1 MLLKTSGA
9 KIMRL
14 QETTIFFQK
23 NRYRH
28 YFLCH
33 YLPLCSGIDTV
44 SRSLLKF
51 KHGAQPDLDN
61 WIDRTL
67 RGFRETPVILPP
79 GTLILRALR
88 HKETR
93 PVSDPPSSLDRLGQ
107 ALSGQL
113 HAPYNPY
120 LLYKTRSTLINQ
132 GLTRQ
137 QRTAELQDVYQIDL
151 TAAATNTA
159 ATNPTAP
166 SAAAAPPN
174 PTSILLLDDILTTG
188 ATILS
193 ILQTL
198 TNAFPNCTVTIF
210 TVAKTH

>member
-1 MLLKTSGA
+1 
-9 KIMRL
+9 MRL

-23 NRYRH
+23 DRYRH
-28 YFLCH
+28 YYLCH

-51 KHGAQPDLDN
+51 KRGAQPDLDS

-67 RGFRETPVILPP
+67 RGFHETPVVLPP
-79 GTLILRALR
+79 DTLIIRALR

-93 PVSDPPSSLDRLGQ
+93 PIPDPPSSLDHLGQ
-107 ALSGQL
+107 ALSRQL
-113 HAPYNPY
+113 HTPYLPH
-120 LLYKTRSTLINQ
+120 LLYKTRSTTVNQ
-132 GLTRQ
+132 VLTRQ
-137 QRTAELQDVYQIDL
+137 QRTAELQNVYQIDSSAL
-151 TAAATNTA
+151 PAAKDA
-159 ATNPTAP
+159 ASTT
-166 SAAAAPPN
+166 

-198 TNAFPNCTVTIF
+198 HNAFPNCTVTIF
-210 TVAKTH
+210 TLAKTL